1 MLPPTNIYIYI
12 LEAHVHVH
20 EGRQVQLFSQYL
32 LSALS
37 NWLSYSFRLL
47 YKDSNISKDLSGM
60 ELT

>member
-1 MLPPTNIYIYI
+1 MCMFMR
-12 LEAHVHVH
+12 A
-20 EGRQVQLFSQYL
+20 GRCNFFSQYL